1 MITSWA
7 EGEAMHK
14 RVIYNSL
21 SLKRNQNII
30 NLLPHTINF
39 LWGMVLRKERKDNL
53 NDWFKLT
60 LKHN

>member
-21 SLKRNQNII
+21 SLKRESKHYKPLTTYHKFPVGDGI
-30 NLLPHTINF
+30 
-39 LWGMVLRKERKDNL
+39 KEREER
-53 NDWFKLT
+53 
-60 LKHN
+60 